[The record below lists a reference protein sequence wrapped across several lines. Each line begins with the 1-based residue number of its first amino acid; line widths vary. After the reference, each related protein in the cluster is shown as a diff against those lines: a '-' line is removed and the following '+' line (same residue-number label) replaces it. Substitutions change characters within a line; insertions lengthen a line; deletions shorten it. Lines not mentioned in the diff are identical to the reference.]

1 MEREPTIKERIELF
15 IQRLLDNGFIE
26 QDEDE
31 VQQYVMFFIGTP
43 LDTRIFK
50 KDIITIC
57 ISESSQEAEIYM
69 NGQQFLGKRNFTDFI
84 YG

>member
-1 MEREPTIKERIELF
+1 MNQNTII
-15 IQRLLDNGFIE
+15 IDN
-26 QDEDE
+26 
-31 VQQYVMFFIGTP
+31 V
-43 LDTRIFK
+43 IFK